1 MSEKKKEL
9 TESQKVF
16 CREWVFDFNGSRAYK
31 IAFPGCAD
39 TTARTEASKLLA
51 NPHIREYAKDLQDN
65 LEELAGI
72 SRLMVI
78 QEHQKIAFSSIAHLH
93 DTWITR
99 KEFDKLTEDQKSC
112 IAEIQTQTRIE
123 MKFNRESEEEE
134 PVQVDFVK
142 VKLYDKQKSLDSI
155 SKMLGYEAP
164 KKIEVSGGIKS
175 YKIVPASQRTGN
187 TGK

>member
-1 MSEKKKEL
+1 MSEKKEL
-9 TESQKVF
+9 TESQKAF
-16 CREWVFDFNGSRAYK
+16 CREWIYDFNGSRAYK
-31 IAFPGCAD
+31 IAYPGVND
-39 TTARTEASKLLA
+39 DTARANASKLLA
-51 NPHIREYAKDLQDN
+51 NPNIRAFAKEIQEN

-93 DTWITR
+93 NTWVER
-99 KEFDKLTEDQKSC
+99 KEFDKLSDDQKSC

-134 PVQVDFVK
+134 PIQVDFVK
-142 VKLYDKQKSLDSI
+142 VKLFDKQKSLDSI

-187 TGK
+187 PGK